1 MDPKY
6 QGSGEETGEH
16 ALRTVDAYAQVQGDL
31 KFRQSVASSFR
42 HLDNKLQKIDVR
54 LAKIDERQL
63 SRTSIAEMIQ
73 KEMQP
78 LIKDMGRIEKLVW
91 GGLGT
96 FLGAI
101 IIGVVGIALARI
113 GR

>member
-6 QGSGEETGEH
+6 ERDDETGEH
-16 ALRTVDAYAQVQGDL
+16 ALRNVQTAGSGETA
-31 KFRQSVASSFR
+31 KFRREVGASFR
-42 HLDNKLQKIDVR
+42 HLDGKLAKIDVR

-63 SRTSIAEMIQ
+63 SRTTIAEMIQ

-78 LIKDMGRIEKLVW
+78 LIKDLSRIEKLVW

-101 IIGVVGIALARI
+101 IIGIVGIALARI
-113 GR
+113 GK

>member
-6 QGSGEETGEH
+6 DRDDTGEH
-16 ALRTVDAYAQVQGDL
+16 AAVSLQETAASGES
-31 KFRQSVASSFR
+31 KFRRDVQANFR
-42 HLDNKLQKIDVR
+42 HLESKLGKIDVR

-63 SRTSIAEMIQ
+63 SRVSVAEMIQ
-73 KEMQP
+73 KEIAP
-78 LIKDMGRIEKLVW
+78 LVKDVGRIEKLLW

-101 IIGVVGIALARI
+101 IIGIVGIALARI